1 MIFRR
6 VIGNLASL
14 NPEDFVP
21 GLDLKMMH
29 RQIYLMSVGYVWEL
43 SQNGAVLDA
52 ETMEKDFSE
61 MMAFWKNVY
70 LRRDS

>member
-1 MIFRR
+1 
-6 VIGNLASL
+6 
-14 NPEDFVP
+14 
-21 GLDLKMMH
+21 MMH

-43 SQNGAVLDA
+43 SQSGAALDA

-70 LRRDS
+70 LRKDS